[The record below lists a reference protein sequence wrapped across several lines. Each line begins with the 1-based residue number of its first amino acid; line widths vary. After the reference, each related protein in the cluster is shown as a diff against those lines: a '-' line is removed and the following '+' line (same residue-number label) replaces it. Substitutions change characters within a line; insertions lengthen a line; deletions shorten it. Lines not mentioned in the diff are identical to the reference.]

1 MLYPAMSCGPP
12 GGAGD
17 IIGVGVPW
25 LAPPM
30 LYGDAPA
37 KAAVET
43 IAVHTRFEGAYF
55 ISFLSQSDN
64 LSLCASR
71 AYVSSGAQKHHYRC
85 VKRSN

>member
-43 IAVHTRFEGAYF
+43 IAVHTKFDV
-55 ISFLSQSDN
+55 FLSSF
-64 LSLCASR
+64 
-71 AYVSSGAQKHHYRC
+71 
-85 VKRSN
+85 

>member
-1 MLYPAMSCGPP
+1 MPIPYPAISWGPP

-25 LAPPM
+25 LAPPI

-43 IAVHTRFEGAYF
+43 IAVHTKFEGA
-55 ISFLSQSDN
+55 SFKFFRLTDTFR
-64 LSLCASR
+64 LKL
-71 AYVSSGAQKHHYRC
+71 
-85 VKRSN
+85 

>member
-43 IAVHTRFEGAYF
+43 IAVHTKFEA
-55 ISFLSQSDN
+55 FLSSFQATAN
-64 LSLCASR
+64 
-71 AYVSSGAQKHHYRC
+71 
-85 VKRSN
+85 